1 MKDPITDRVVQTAG
15 LLPYPWNLVAYATI
29 AILTALAVH
38 WIAFT
43 VLRRLARRSHSEADD
58 VLVRRLARPTRYALI
73 ALALG
78 TSGRASN
85 S

>member
-29 AILTALAVH
+29 AILAALAVH

-43 VLRRLARRSHSEADD
+43 ILRRLARRSHSESDT

-73 ALALG
+73 GLALVM
-78 TSGRASN
+78 TARDSG
-85 S
+85 